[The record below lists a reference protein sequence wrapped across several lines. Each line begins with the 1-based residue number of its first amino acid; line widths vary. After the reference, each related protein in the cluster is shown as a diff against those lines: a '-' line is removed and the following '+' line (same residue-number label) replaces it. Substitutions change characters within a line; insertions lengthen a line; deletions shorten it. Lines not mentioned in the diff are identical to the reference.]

1 MFVPIRHTVTAL
13 TAAVCFLFALIF
25 SPIAPIS
32 MAFTLGGLICVG
44 LVVFSAVRAG
54 IGLWSRAR
62 APIDA
67 EVQPPRQLN
76 SRT

>member
-13 TAAVCFLFALIF
+13 TAAVCFLFAFIF
-25 SPIAPIS
+25 TPIAPIS
-32 MAFTLGGLICVG
+32 MAFTLGGLICLG
-44 LVVFSAVRAG
+44 LVVFSGVRAG
-54 IGLWSRAR
+54 ISLWSRAR
-62 APIDA
+62 APLDA